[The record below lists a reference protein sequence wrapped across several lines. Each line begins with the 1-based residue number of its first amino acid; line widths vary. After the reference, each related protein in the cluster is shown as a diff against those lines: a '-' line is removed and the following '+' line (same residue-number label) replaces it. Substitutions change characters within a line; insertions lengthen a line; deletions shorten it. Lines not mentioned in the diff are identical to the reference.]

1 MPKNGSVYLVDGNAY
16 IHRAYHAISPLSN
29 AAGLPTH
36 AIFGF
41 SKIINRIIDE
51 KSPRRLAIAFD
62 ARGPNFRH
70 DIYPDYK
77 ANRPPMADDLAAQI
91 PYIKELVQAYNI
103 LSVEQAGVE
112 ADDLLASMARTL
124 QNQGLRVVI
133 VSGDKDMLQLVSEHI
148 SIWDPMGDKTFDEA
162 AVEKKYGVPAAELL
176 DLFALIGD
184 KSDNVP
190 GVPGVGP
197 KTAAKLISEFH
208 GLDELY
214 ANIDNLKKSKVKE
227 NLIANQEQARLSRR
241 LIRLKDNLPTPAL
254 ADYEMREPDQDH
266 LTTLFTTLDFTSML
280 PGGRAD
286 NSCPLDPKQFHLL
299 NSTDGLSALCEKIK
313 KADFLTIDT
322 ETTSLDTLSAE
333 LVGISLSIDEEA
345 AYYIPI
351 AHRDDQ
357 GRLEPGQLPL
367 TTVQEYLSPFLSD
380 PKFPKLGHNLKF
392 DYAILARHEL
402 TMQGPLWDTMLASYI
417 VDPTRRSHKLDTLSA
432 ELLEIKMISFQDIIK
447 RNGVD
452 NFSRVPI
459 EQAVDYAAEDAACTL
474 RLWHYFEPLLDSRN
488 LWPLFSQVEI
498 RLIPV
503 LADMEANGILID
515 RPLLESLAAEFSLHL
530 QELTAEIH
538 QLAGRDFN
546 INSPQQL
553 AEILFD
559 KLGLPHGR
567 KTKNGYSTDIK
578 VLEKL
583 AATHPLPRLIIE
595 YRNLAKLKSSYVDK
609 LPGMIHPK
617 TGRLHT
623 SFNQAVTATG
633 RLSSSDPNLQNI
645 PIRSAAGQRIRAAF
659 IPAPGCRFLSADY
672 SQIDLRVLAHY
683 AQDPALI
690 QAFCNGEDI
699 HSKTAAEIF
708 RVNPEVVN
716 REMRRVAKSINFGIV
731 YGMSAFGLA
740 GQLHIS
746 RKEAATFIARYFE
759 LYKGVQQF
767 MTDIVQQAETQGF
780 VTTLLGRRRP
790 LPDINSKNKN
800 RREAAQRTAMNT
812 PIQGTA
818 ADIIKLAAINVAQR
832 LKEYDLKTK
841 LLLQIHDELILEV
854 PEREM
859 NQIEEIVKVE
869 METVLDLRVP
879 LVVNTVWS
887 HNLAKE

>member
-1 MPKNGSVYLVDGNAY
+1 MHKNGSVYLVDGNAY

-29 AAGLPTH
+29 SAGLPTH
-36 AIFGF
+36 AVFGF

-51 KSPRRLAIAFD
+51 KSPHWLAIAFD

-77 ANRPPMADDLAAQI
+77 ANRPPMADDLAVQI

-103 LSVEQAGVE
+103 LTLEQKGVE
-112 ADDLLASMARTL
+112 ADDLLASMALAL
-124 QNQGLRVVI
+124 QDKDLKVVI

-148 SIWDPMGDKTFDEA
+148 SVWDPMGNRSFDRDT
-162 AVEKKYGVPAAELL
+162 VEKKYGVSPTSLL
-176 DLFALIGD
+176 DFFALIGD

-197 KTAAKLISEFH
+197 KTAAKLINEFH
-208 GLDELY
+208 SLDELY
-214 ANIDNLKKSKVKE
+214 SNIDSLKKSKVKE
-227 NLIANQEQARLSRR
+227 NLIAHQEQARLSRR
-241 LIRLKDNLPTPAL
+241 LIRLKDDLPTPAL
-254 ADYEMREPDQDH
+254 ADYEMREPDHDH
-266 LTTLFTTLDFTSML
+266 LTALFTTLDFTSML
-280 PGGRAD
+280 PGGGTD
-286 NSCPLDPKQFHLL
+286 NNRPLDPKQFHLL
-299 NSTDGLSALCEKIK
+299 NSTGELTALCEKIK

-333 LVGISLSIDEEA
+333 LVGISIAIDEEA

-351 AHRDDQ
+351 AHRDPQ
-357 GRLEPGQLPL
+357 GRLEPGQMSL
-367 TTVQEYLSPFLSD
+367 TTVQDCLSPILSN

-392 DYAILARHEL
+392 DYTILARHGL

-417 VDPTRRSHKLDTLSA
+417 IDPTRRSHKLDTLSA
-432 ELLEIKMISFQDIIK
+432 EFLEIKMISFQDIIK
-447 RNGVD
+447 KNGVE
-452 NFSRVPI
+452 NFSQVPI
-459 EQAVDYAAEDAACTL
+459 EQAVNYAAEDAACTL
-474 RLWHYFEPLLDSRN
+474 RLWHYFEPLLDTCN

-498 RLIPV
+498 QLIPI
-503 LADMEANGILID
+503 LADMEANGILVD
-515 RPLLESLAAEFSLHL
+515 CRLLESLAAEFGLHL
-530 QELTAEIH
+530 QELTEEIH
-538 QLAGRDFN
+538 QQAGREFN

-659 IPAPGCRFLSADY
+659 IPAPGCQFLSADY

-683 AQDPALI
+683 ARDPVLI

-746 RKEAATFIARYFE
+746 RKEAATFIDRYFE
-759 LYKGVQQF
+759 LYQGVQQF
-767 MTDIVQQAETQGF
+767 MADIVQQAETQGF

-832 LKEYDLKTK
+832 LKEYDLKSK
-841 LLLQIHDELILEV
+841 LLLQIHDELIFEV
-854 PEREM
+854 PEAEM
-859 NQIEEIVKVE
+859 SQIEKMVKVE
-869 METVLDLRVP
+869 MESVLDLRVP